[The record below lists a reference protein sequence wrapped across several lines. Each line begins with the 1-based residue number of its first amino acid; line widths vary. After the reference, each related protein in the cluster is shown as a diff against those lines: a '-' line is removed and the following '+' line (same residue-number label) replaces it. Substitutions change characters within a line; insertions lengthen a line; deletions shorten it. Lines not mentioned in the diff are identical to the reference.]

1 MTRRAVLGCL
11 MVVVAAWRAEART
24 SNGNDFALFFSEA
37 KTERERTELL
47 ADARGRA
54 HYFRYLQILKLEEG
68 QKDGRPYVAITAIE
82 PSSYMH
88 VAFRATKSV
97 SLRKLRED
105 PESTIG
111 DAIAVTGKI
120 VSADSEKN
128 LIEIHPVIVRHKD
141 RPQPKTGKELL
152 YEIDPKAIYYS
163 YTGGKKAVHLT
174 YKDRDLLKF
183 KGEILETQGKQAW
196 ADFLER
202 ETARREKARE
212 RATDGH

>member
-1 MTRRAVLGCL
+1 MFMCL
-11 MVVVAAWRAEART
+11 MVVVAACRAEART

-37 KTERERTELL
+37 KTERERSELL
-47 ADARGRA
+47 VDARGQA
-54 HYFRYLQILKLEEG
+54 HYFRYLRIFKLEEG
-68 QKDGRPYVAITAIE
+68 HQDRRPYVAIEAIE
-82 PSSYMH
+82 PSSYMQ
-88 VAFRATKSV
+88 VAFRTTKNV
-97 SLRKLRED
+97 SLRKLSED
-105 PESTIG
+105 PESTVG

-141 RPQPKTGKELL
+141 RAQPKVGKELL

-174 YKDRDLLKF
+174 YRDRDLLKF
-183 KGEILETQGKQAW
+183 KSEILETQGQQAW

-202 ETARREKARE
+202 EVAKRKQARE
-212 RATDGH
+212 RAPRMDTDEH